1 MPRITLVLLL
11 LVAQLAVITG
21 AYAAAPVHIT
31 AGPMPGHSAMRAVT
45 LWVQFSGPADVRIDY
60 WPDGLP
66 AEIRSSTA
74 VATSAK
80 TQNAIH
86 FELTGLEPGMRYAYH
101 VVADGKVLTTGETLY
116 FRTQPLWQWR
126 SDPPP
131 FRLLA
136 GSCAY
141 INEPDYDRPGKP
153 YGERYDI
160 FETMAAQSPDM
171 MLWLGDN
178 VYLREADYDSRWGM
192 AERYRHTRALPEL
205 QPLLRSTHHYA
216 IWDDHDYGHDNASR
230 SFVFADTSRELFRR
244 YWANPAYG
252 LHGSGG
258 IFTKTVFHDVDF
270 FLLDTR
276 TWRDNDRTPNGPD
289 KTLLGEVQLAWLKD
303 ALLASKAP
311 FKIIASSSQLLN
323 DITGKEAWTHFPD
336 ERSDFLAWLEETGIE
351 GVLLLSGDTHYSA
364 LFRLPRDRSYPLYEL
379 TCSPLT
385 SGPHQRG
392 FGRANPRLVPG
403 TYVAERNFCQLDI
416 SGPKSERT
424 LQLSVI
430 NADGVTQ
437 WTRDIRARE
446 LVSRPPPATP

>member
-21 AYAAAPVHIT
+21 AYAAVPVHIT

-74 VATSAK
+74 VATSAQA
-80 TQNAIH
+80 QNAIH
-86 FELTGLEPGMRYAYH
+86 FELTGLEPGTRYAYH

-216 IWDDHDYGHDNASR
+216 IWDDHDYGVLAGYSP
-230 SFVFADTSRELFRR
+230 RR
-244 YWANPAYG
+244 FFMMWIFSCSIPAP
-252 LHGSGG
+252 GG
-258 IFTKTVFHDVDF
+258 ITTVPRTAR
-270 FLLDTR
+270 TR
-276 TWRDNDRTPNGPD
+276 PC
-289 KTLLGEVQLAWLKD
+289 L
-303 ALLASKAP
+303 
-311 FKIIASSSQLLN
+311 
-323 DITGKEAWTHFPD
+323 
-336 ERSDFLAWLEETGIE
+336 ER
-351 GVLLLSGDTHYSA
+351 
-364 LFRLPRDRSYPLYEL
+364 
-379 TCSPLT
+379 CSWH
-385 SGPHQRG
+385 G
-392 FGRANPRLVPG
+392 
-403 TYVAERNFCQLDI
+403 
-416 SGPKSERT
+416 
-424 LQLSVI
+424 
-430 NADGVTQ
+430 
-437 WTRDIRARE
+437 
-446 LVSRPPPATP
+446 

>member
-1 MPRITLVLLL
+1 MPRITLATLF
-11 LVAQLAVITG
+11 LVAQLAAITG
-21 AYAAAPVHIT
+21 AYAAAPVHIS
-31 AGPMPGHSAMRAVT
+31 AGPMPGYSAMRAVV
-45 LWVQFSGPADVRIDY
+45 LWVQFSGPANVRIDY
-60 WPDGLP
+60 WPDDRP
-66 AEIRSSTA
+66 ADVRSSAA
-74 VATSAK
+74 VSASAQV
-80 TQNAIH
+80 QNTVHI
-86 FELTGLEPGMRYAYH
+86 EVTDLEPGTRYAYH
-101 VVADGKVLTTGETLY
+101 VVADGKVLTSGETLH

-141 INEPDYDRPGKP
+141 INEADYDRPGKP

-160 FETMAAQSPDM
+160 FATMASQSPDM

-258 IFTKTVFHDVDF
+258 IFTKAAFHDVDF

-276 TWRDNDRTPNGPD
+276 TWRDNDHTPNGPH
-289 KTLLGEVQLAWLKD
+289 KTLLGEVQMAWLKD

-323 DITGKEAWTHFPD
+323 DLTGKEAWTHFPD
-336 ERSDFLAWLEETGIE
+336 ERADLLAWLEETGID

-364 LFRLPRDRSYPLYEL
+364 LFRLPRDGSYPLHEL

-385 SGPHQRG
+385 AGPHRHG
-392 FGRANPRLVPG
+392 LGEANPRLVDG
-403 TYVAERNFCQLDI
+403 TYVAARNFCQLDV
-416 SGPKSERT
+416 SGPRDDRT
-424 LQLSVI
+424 LRISVI
-430 NADGVTQ
+430 DADGKTR
-437 WTRDIRARE
+437 WTHDLHARE
-446 LVSRPPPATP
+446 LTAAQ